1 MSDPL
6 SDPFV
11 QPLNLSTDQ
20 SVGDFDP
27 PGPHPG
33 EAALLDDAPQVVDP
47 LTCAECGEHFA
58 NRAGLGSHV
67 ARKHGFNLPKTPR
80 NRKRAAPKD
89 KAPASVTINLGG
101 DKKTKDP
108 QLDAIQERA
117 RQLANLIA
125 VLVLTAGQVDD
136 ANDIMQGSEAWAKA
150 VRDLAVYEDWLRKL
164 AAGGESSGRVLAWVT
179 FVAAT
184 VGMLMPIL
192 LRHEVLPAKMA
203 QGFQTA
209 MTIQEAMSGAPQTAP
224 AGV

>member
-20 SVGDFDP
+20 SVDDFDP
-27 PGPHPG
+27 REPHPG
-33 EAALLDDAPQVVDP
+33 EAALLDDAPQIVDP
-47 LTCAECGEHFA
+47 LTCTECGEHFV
-58 NRAGLGSHV
+58 NKAGLGSHV
-67 ARKHGFNLPKTPR
+67 ARKHGFNLPKAPR
-80 NRKRAAPKD
+80 TRKRAAPKD
-89 KAPASVTINLGG
+89 KAPPSVVLNLQPG
-101 DKKTKDP
+101 KKEKDP
-108 QLDAIQERA
+108 QLDAVQERA

-125 VLVLTAGQVDD
+125 MLVLTAGQVED
-136 ANDIMQGSEAWAKA
+136 ANDIMQGSDAWAKA

-192 LRHEVLPAKMA
+192 LRHDVLPDKMA
-203 QGFQTA
+203 QGFKTA
-209 MTIQEAMSGAPQTAP
+209 MSIQEAMSGTSQTA
-224 AGV
+224 GVGV